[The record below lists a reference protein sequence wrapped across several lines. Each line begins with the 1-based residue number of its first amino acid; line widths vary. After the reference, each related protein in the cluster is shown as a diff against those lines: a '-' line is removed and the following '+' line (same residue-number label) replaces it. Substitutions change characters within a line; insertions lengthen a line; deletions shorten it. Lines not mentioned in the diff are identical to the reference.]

1 MIATR
6 LSDADFNRFQS
17 LIYKESGIHLAESKR
32 ALLAGRLGKRL
43 RALQIAEFPEYL
55 RHVERSS
62 DEMKRM
68 LDVVTTNET
77 RFFREQKQFDHLH
90 AHVIPQWL
98 ADAEDGLRRRE
109 VRVWSAGCS
118 TGEEPY
124 SLAMMLMAG
133 LGAAWDIR
141 ILATDLSTRVL
152 DVATAGVWSIEKSAH
167 IPEPYLKAF
176 MLRGGGSQHG
186 KMKAGPEIR
195 SVIRFARL
203 NLHDEAYGVD
213 GPFDLILCR
222 NVLIYFDAASRRGV
236 IDRLIDHL
244 APGGS
249 FLIGHAETL
258 HGITTRVRSVVP
270 TVYRKDDE
278 R

>member
-1 MIATR
+1 VIDTR
-6 LSDADFNRFQS
+6 LSDADFDRFQS
-17 LIYKESGIHLAESKR
+17 LIYKESGIHLSPSKR

-43 RALQIAEFPEYL
+43 RALRIDQFPEYL
-55 RHVERSS
+55 RHVERSAE
-62 DEMKRM
+62 EMTRM

-77 RFFREQKQFDHLH
+77 RFFREQRQFDHLQN
-90 AHVIPQWL
+90 ALIPQWRD
-98 ADAEDGLRRRE
+98 DAEEGLRRRE

-124 SLAMMLMAG
+124 SLAMMLLAG

-152 DVATAGVWSIEKSAH
+152 DVAAAGLWSIEKSSQ
-167 IPEPYLKAF
+167 IPESYLKEF

-195 SVIRFARL
+195 ALIRFARL
-203 NLHDEAYGVD
+203 NLHDEAYGVE

-222 NVLIYFDAASRRGV
+222 NVLIYFDAVSRRGV

-244 APGGS
+244 VPGGS
-249 FLIGHAETL
+249 FFIGHAETL

>member
-1 MIATR
+1 MIDAR
-6 LSDADFNRFQS
+6 LSDADFARFQS
-17 LIYKESGIHLAESKR
+17 LIYRESGIHLSQSKR

-43 RALQIAEFPEYL
+43 RALRIAEFPEYL

-62 DEMKRM
+62 DEMTRM

-77 RFFREQKQFDHLH
+77 RFFREQRQFDHLRDR
-90 AHVIPQWL
+90 VLPQWL
-98 ADAEDGLRRRE
+98 ADAEEGLRRRE

-124 SLAMMLMAG
+124 SLAMMLIAG

-141 ILATDLSTRVL
+141 ILATDLSNRVL
-152 DVATAGVWSIEKSAH
+152 DIATAGMWSIEKSSQ
-167 IPEPYLKAF
+167 IPEAYLKAF
-176 MLRGGGSQHG
+176 MLRGRGSQHG
-186 KMKAGPEIR
+186 KMKAGPEIC

-203 NLHDEAYGVD
+203 NLHEEAYGVD

-244 APGGS
+244 VPGGS
-249 FLIGHAETL
+249 LLIGHAETL

>member
-6 LSDADFNRFQS
+6 LSDADFDRFQS
-17 LIYKESGIHLAESKR
+17 LIYKESGIHLSESKR

-43 RALQIAEFPEYL
+43 RALQIAGFPEYL
-55 RHVERSS
+55 RHVERSA
-62 DEMKRM
+62 DEMTRM

-77 RFFREQKQFDHLH
+77 RFFREQKQFDHIQHRL
-90 AHVIPQWL
+90 IPQWH
-98 ADAEDGLRRRE
+98 ADAEEGLRSRE

-152 DVATAGVWSIEKSAH
+152 DIATAGMWSIEKSSQ
-167 IPEPYLKAF
+167 IPEAYLKAF

-244 APGGS
+244 VPGGS

-258 HGITTRVRSVVP
+258 HGITQRVRSVVP

>member
-6 LSDADFNRFQS
+6 LSDVEFDRFQS
-17 LIYKESGIHLAESKR
+17 LIYQESGIHLSQSKR

-43 RALQIAEFPEYL
+43 RALQITEFHEYL
-55 RHVERSS
+55 QHVQRSS
-62 DEMKRM
+62 GELARM

-77 RFFREQKQFDHLH
+77 RFFREQRQFDHLRDR
-90 AHVIPQWL
+90 VLPQWL
-98 ADAEDGLRRRE
+98 ADAEEGLRRRE

-124 SLAMMLMAG
+124 SLAMMMIAG
-133 LGAAWDIR
+133 LGANWDIR
-141 ILATDLSTRVL
+141 ILATDLSNRVL
-152 DVATAGVWSIEKSAH
+152 DIAAAGLWSIEKSSQ
-167 IPEPYLKAF
+167 IPEAYLKAF
-176 MLRGGGSQHG
+176 MLRGRGSQHG

-244 APGGS
+244 VPGGS
-249 FLIGHAETL
+249 LLIGHAETL

>member
-6 LSDADFNRFQS
+6 LSDADFDRFQS
-17 LIYKESGIHLAESKR
+17 LIYKESGIHLSQSKR

-43 RALQIAEFPEYL
+43 RALQIAEFHEYL
-55 RHVERSS
+55 QHVERNSG
-62 DEMKRM
+62 ELTRM

-77 RFFREQKQFDHLH
+77 RFFREQKQFDHLR
-90 AHVIPQWL
+90 ARVLPQWL

-124 SLAMMLMAG
+124 SLAMMLLDG
-133 LGAAWDIR
+133 LGASWDIR

-152 DVATAGVWSIEKSAH
+152 DIAAAGVWPIEKAAH
-167 IPEPYLKAF
+167 IPDAYLKAF

-195 SVIRFARL
+195 SLIRFARL
-203 NLHDEAYGVD
+203 NLHDDAYGVD

-222 NVLIYFDAASRRGV
+222 NVLIYFDGVSRRGV

-249 FLIGHAETL
+249 LLIGHAETL
-258 HGITTRVRSVVP
+258 HGVTQRVRSVVP
-270 TVYRKDDE
+270 TVYRKDDDA
-278 R
+278 